1 MRLPSIDTLRA
12 RTLLITFLIPSL
24 GSLSLSSLSL
34 GSLLVGCGGSAKPP
48 GYTDEDEPGEEQQAQ
63 PHGLSAEAEIGA
75 LDEGKVSDTFRDA
88 LPGLQKCLV
97 AGSKRLEFIGGNI
110 TFFIKIN
117 KQHEVVHAHAAEST
131 LGDRKTELCMFD
143 VLKAMHWPAPEGGEI
158 GIAKNPFEFDNPVD
172 VRSPVIWNESQVSSQ
187 RSALSGELSSCKHG
201 AGGRFSA
208 TLYID
213 TDGSPLSGSVTPP
226 DEAGEGAVDCLVG
239 VLLGAKYDSPGSW
252 PAKVTLDL

>member
-1 MRLPSIDTLRA
+1 MLKISLRQLGRVSLVA
-12 RTLLITFLIPSL
+12 VFAPLFLA
-24 GSLSLSSLSL
+24 
-34 GSLLVGCGGSAKPP
+34 CGGSSKPP
-48 GYTDEDEPGEEQQAQ
+48 GYTDEDQATDEQQAAH
-63 PHGLSAEAEIGA
+63 HGLSAEAEIGA
-75 LDEGKVSDTFRDA
+75 LDEAQVSNNFRDA
-88 LPGLQKCLV
+88 LPGLQKCLLQ
-97 AGSKRLEFIGGNI
+97 GSKRVEFIGGNI

-117 KQHEVVHAHAAEST
+117 KQHEVVHAHAVEST

-143 VLKAMHWPAPEGGEI
+143 VLKSMSWPAPEGGEI
-158 GIAKNPFEFDNPVD
+158 GIAKNPFEFDNPAD
-172 VRSPVIWNESQVSSQ
+172 VRSPVIWDESQVAAQ
-187 RSALSGELSSCKHG
+187 RSALSGELSSCKRG
-201 AGGRFSA
+201 VSGPFTA